1 MVGWDF
7 LITSIPQ
14 SKSTDTDSKWKLYIC
29 LDPLRSVD
37 IINTKETAEK
47 IQKDMGIMTQEMVE
61 SSVPN
66 TLNTFQMNQLFHPE
80 SDILK
85 WTAEIGA

>member
-1 MVGWDF
+1 
-7 LITSIPQ
+7 
-14 SKSTDTDSKWKLYIC
+14 
-29 LDPLRSVD
+29 
-37 IINTKETAEK
+37 
-47 IQKDMGIMTQEMVE
+47 MTQEMVE

-85 WTAEIGA
+85 WTAEIGT